1 MRSGVVALRDAI
13 AAAGG
18 MLDRSRAGPS
28 LLSLGVLGVVAI
40 LILPVPAGL
49 LDVFFTLSLAG
60 SLVILSLTIFVRS
73 ALDFSSFPTVLLV
86 ITTFRLALNVAST
99 RLILS
104 EGHNGPGSAGRVI
117 EAFGHFVMGDNL
129 AIGAIVFTVLMLIN
143 FLVIA
148 FVVFLI
154 VKAIEATK
162 RKEEAKA
169 EAAAVPDVQAQL
181 ASAVTRLADALDRKG
196 L

>member
-104 EGHNGPGSAGRVI
+104 EGHTDRAAPGASSRRSAI
-117 EAFGHFVMGDNL
+117 
-129 AIGAIVFTVLMLIN
+129 
-143 FLVIA
+143 
-148 FVVFLI
+148 
-154 VKAIEATK
+154 
-162 RKEEAKA
+162 
-169 EAAAVPDVQAQL
+169 
-181 ASAVTRLADALDRKG
+181 S
-196 L
+196 